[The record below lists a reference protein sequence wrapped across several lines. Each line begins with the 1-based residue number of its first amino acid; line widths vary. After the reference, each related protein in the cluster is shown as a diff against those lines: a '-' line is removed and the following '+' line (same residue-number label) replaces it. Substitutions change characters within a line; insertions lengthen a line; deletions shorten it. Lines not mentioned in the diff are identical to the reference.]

1 MTQAATKTAVAGKTL
16 KVKKHSQWG
25 DVFKRLTRN
34 KLAMAGLVVIILII
48 LVAVFAD
55 FIAPYDYKTQD
66 YVNRLAPLSW
76 EHPLGTDEFGR
87 DILSRIIYGART
99 SLLVALGGVSI
110 CLVIGSILGLL
121 AGYFGGW
128 VESIIMRVM
137 DIFMAIPYLLLAVTI
152 QSALGEGIFNTML
165 AISLAGMPATCRVL
179 RASIITVRD
188 QEFVEAGIATG
199 SRSLRNMVRHVLPNT
214 LAPLLVETTLKIGS
228 KIMGISS
235 LSFVG
240 LGVQAPLAEWGAMVS
255 SGRAYI
261 RDYAPLVVFPG
272 LAIVLTLVAFNV
284 LGDGLR
290 DALDPKLK

>member
-16 KVKKHSQWG
+16 KAKKHSQWG

-48 LVAVFAD
+48 LVAIFAD
-55 FIAPYDYKTQD
+55 FIAPYDYKMQD
-66 YVNRLAPLSW
+66 YPNRLAPLSW

-255 SGRAYI
+255 TGRTFI